1 MHEDIL
7 NSLNPEQKKAV
18 LQTGGPQVILAG
30 AGSGK
35 TRVLIEK
42 VLYLINEKH
51 VPPESILMITFT
63 NKAAREMKERVE
75 IKIGFV
81 GTFHSFCALILRR
94 YGPEIGI
101 DRDFVIYDEDDKT
114 SLLKS
119 ILKEITTYRKLT
131 ASTVSHRISSAKDNM
146 ISWEEFRNFCSSDY
160 EYAIATA
167 YEQYQKKLVKNH
179 ALDFDDLIYSAV
191 QLLRKSPAIKN
202 ALQDQYRY
210 ILVDE
215 FQDTNVV
222 QYLLTKNLGDKYKN
236 ITIVGD
242 FSQSIYSWRGAD
254 IRNLEKFQKDFPNSS
269 LVHLERN
276 YRSTQAILDYALNV
290 ISENNS
296 HPILKL
302 YTENNQGE
310 DVVVKEMYNEEE
322 EALFVARECDSL
334 TDDYETTKIAV
345 LYRTNAQSRI
355 LEETF
360 LHYSIPYI
368 LVGGTRFY
376 ERKEIKDLLS
386 YMRFVVNPLD
396 DMSKNRILKLGKRK
410 FTLHSA
416 LLSKLHTQ
424 KDSLS
429 TDQILEKVIDGTNY
443 LDLYDETQ
451 PEEYARIENIKE
463 LKSVAVHFPVI
474 NDFLQQVALVESEY
488 SQNEKSKKSRHGVS
502 LMTLHQAKGLE
513 FDYVFIVGLEEGTL
527 PHSRALLEVA
537 ELEEERRLF
546 YVGVTRAK
554 KKLYIT
560 HAQKRFIYGRSTYLQ
575 TSRFVTGKDPNDQYD
590 QTF

>member
-7 NSLNPEQKKAV
+7 NSLNDNQRQAV
-18 LQTGGPQVILAG
+18 IQTDGPQVILAG

-35 TRVLIEK
+35 TRVLISK
-42 VLYLINEKH
+42 VLYLIHEKKI
-51 VPPESILMITFT
+51 PAESILMITFT
-63 NKAAREMKERVE
+63 NKAAKEMKERVQE
-75 IKIGFV
+75 KLGFV
-81 GTFHSFCALILRR
+81 GTFHSFCALLLRR

-119 ILKEITTYRKLT
+119 IIKNLSTYKKLT
-131 ASTVSHRISSAKDNM
+131 PSTVAHRISSAKDNL
-146 ISWEEFRNFCSSDY
+146 IGWEEFRNFCSS
-160 EYAIATA
+160 EYDDTIATA
-167 YEQYQKKLVKNH
+167 YEKYQKKLAANH
-179 ALDFDDLIYSAV
+179 ALDFDDLLFSAV
-191 QLLRKSPAIKN
+191 QLLRKSPETKRK
-202 ALQDQYRY
+202 LQDQYRY

-215 FQDTNVV
+215 FQDTNFV
-222 QYLLTKNLGDKYKN
+222 QYLLTKNLGEKYRN

-254 IRNLEKFQKDFPNSS
+254 IKNLEKFQRDFPTSA
-269 LVHLERN
+269 VFHLERN
-276 YRSTQAILDYALNV
+276 YRSTQAILDYALTV
-290 ISENNS
+290 ISENNT

-322 EALFVARECDSL
+322 EALFVAKECESL
-334 TDDYETTKIAV
+334 TDDYSTTKIAV

-360 LHYSIPYI
+360 LHYTIPYV

-386 YMRFVVNPLD
+386 YMRLIVNQSDSL
-396 DMSKNRILKLGKRK
+396 SRERILKLGKKK
-410 FTLHSA
+410 FALHEE
-416 LLSKLHTQ
+416 LLKSLATQ
-424 KDSLS
+424 KDELS
-429 TDQILEKVIDGTNY
+429 TEQILERVLDGTGY

-463 LKSVAVHFPVI
+463 LKSVAVHFPVLH
-474 NDFLQQVALVESEY
+474 DFLQQVALVESEY
-488 SQNEKSKKSRHGVS
+488 SQNEKAQKTRQGVH

-527 PHSRALLEVA
+527 PHSRALLDVH

-560 HAQKRFIYGRSTYLQ
+560 HAQKRFIYGRSTYAQ
-575 TSRFVTGKDPNDQYD
+575 PSRFVTGKDPNEHYE